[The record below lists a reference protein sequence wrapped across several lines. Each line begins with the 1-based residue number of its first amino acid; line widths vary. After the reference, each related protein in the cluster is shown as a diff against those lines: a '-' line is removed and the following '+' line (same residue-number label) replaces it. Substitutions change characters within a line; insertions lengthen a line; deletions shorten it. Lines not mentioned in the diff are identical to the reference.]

1 MARDLNRYICCGRLC
16 RDPEV
21 RYLAN
26 QTAVASLSVA
36 VNDSKKVGD
45 KWEDVPVFLDVEVFG
60 QPAEFVG
67 QYGAKG
73 TQVLIEGKL
82 RLDQWND
89 KNSGEKRQKLKV
101 VAESVRLLGGKG
113 EQRERDPVP
122 DASKPRPG
130 DEPGEDIPF

>member
-16 RDPEV
+16 RDPEMK
-21 RYLAN
+21 YLPN

-60 QPAEFVG
+60 QPAEFIG
-67 QYGAKG
+67 QYGKKG
-73 TQVLIEGKL
+73 SQVLIEGKL

-101 VAESVRLLGGKG
+101 VAESVRLLGGKDQA
-113 EQRERDPVP
+113 QRSETP
-122 DASKPRPG
+122 DATKPRTG
-130 DEPGEDIPF
+130 DGDDDGSIPF

>member
-1 MARDLNRYICCGRLC
+1 MARDLNRYICCGRMT
-16 RDPEV
+16 RDPEL

-26 QTAVASLSVA
+26 QTAVAQLGIA

-60 QPAEFVG
+60 QPAEFIV
-67 QYGAKG
+67 QYGKKG
-73 TQVLIEGKL
+73 SQVLIEGKL
-82 RLDQWND
+82 RLDQWTD

-113 EQRERDPVP
+113 RETDATP
-122 DASKPRPG
+122 DATKPRRG
-130 DEPGEDIPF
+130 DEDDDGSIPF